1 MGHWV
6 TASTPSAQLVPDWKR
21 PCQCYRQ
28 GIYDL
33 GFQMHHKNGSYNR
46 SHQVQRIIF
55 EFIGNVDQEPVALRS
70 VGIKR
75 QGELQINPTLFARIT
90 GPGKTPDA
98 SVALGVH

>member
-1 MGHWV
+1 
-6 TASTPSAQLVPDWKR
+6 
-21 PCQCYRQ
+21 
-28 GIYDL
+28 
-33 GFQMHHKNGSYNR
+33 MHHKNGSYNR
-46 SHQVQRIIF
+46 SHQVQRVIF
-55 EFIGNVDQEPVALRS
+55 EFIVNVDQEPVALRS